1 MLSPQAIG
9 PRSARPDDTVRW
21 ADRMDGDLC
30 RDSRFETVE
39 ASCRLSEREPVLTLT
54 DNASN
59 IVKAIVE
66 QNGGSHDAG
75 LRFSAEPAEG
85 AQAGALAVTTVD
97 AAQPGDQVV
106 DKDGAKVYLEET
118 AAVALGDQVLDASVD
133 QAGAVQFSIAP
144 SA

>member
-1 MLSPQAIG
+1 M
-9 PRSARPDDTVRW
+9 T
-21 ADRMDGDLC
+21 
-30 RDSRFETVE
+30 
-39 ASCRLSEREPVLTLT
+39 CRLSEEESQCSPLPRTPAT
-54 DNASN
+54 

-66 QNGGSHDAG
+66 QNVGTEDAG
-75 LRFSAEPAEG
+75 LRFPSPEG
-85 AQAGALAVTTVD
+85 AQGGALAVTTVE
-97 AAQPGDQVV
+97 AAQPGDAVV

>member
-1 MLSPQAIG
+1 M
-9 PRSARPDDTVRW
+9 
-21 ADRMDGDLC
+21 
-30 RDSRFETVE
+30 
-39 ASCRLSEREPVLTLT
+39 LTLT

-66 QNGGSHDAG
+66 QNGGTQDAG
-75 LRFSAEPAEG
+75 LRFSAEPSDG
-85 AQAGALAVTTVD
+85 AQAGALAVTTVETG
-97 AAQPGDQVV
+97 QPGDQVV

-144 SA
+144 SG